1 MKLLLDENLS
11 HRILAGISDL
21 YPDSSHVKEHN
32 LLKTDD
38 ERIWNFAAENGFVIL
53 SKDSDF
59 HQRSLLRGAPPKFI
73 YLKLGNC
80 STKQMVEVLR
90 NEYRIISDFG
100 RKRTETTLILM

>member
-11 HRILAGISDL
+11 HRILPRISDL
-21 YPDSSHVKEHN
+21 YPDSSHVKERN
-32 LLKTDD
+32 LLKRDD
-38 ERIWNFAAENGFVIL
+38 EQIWNFAAENGFVIL

-80 STKQMVEVLR
+80 STRQIVEVLR
-90 NEYRIISDFG
+90 NEYRVISDFG
-100 RKRTETTLILM
+100 RKQTETMLILM